1 MQVSVV
7 QFRPWAPSPFQAI
20 EFAYFFEI
28 LSHSPK
34 KSDTETNKMAAMTE
48 LEKLNRDIKGML
60 QSNRIEWEEL
70 F

>member
-1 MQVSVV
+1 
-7 QFRPWAPSPFQAI
+7 
-20 EFAYFFEI
+20 